1 MISAEYLEN
10 TIIAH
15 VTISNDSDAP
25 FTLKNKSKYDFYN
38 LTDLVRIPAHG
49 KVNID
54 VRTIEK
60 MRKFKLQFEVL
71 NALTTPQTHP
81 IINIIVR
88 AKQ

>member
-1 MISAEYLEN
+1 MKRNNFSVLFFFVCILGGSEALSE
-10 TIIAH
+10 
-15 VTISNDSDAP
+15 
-25 FTLKNKSKYDFYN
+25 NKSKYDFYN

-60 MRKFKLQFEVL
+60 MRKYKLQFEVL
-71 NALTTPQTHP
+71 NALTAPQTHP
-81 IINIIVR
+81 IVNIIVR